1 MGGLAIDRIRIDF
14 IEKGDKIILH
24 EVKKSKKMERSHIF
38 QLLYYLYDLKLKG
51 IPAEGVINYPLLR
64 RTESLQLTSEN
75 QRELETV
82 LEAIREIVGLKNPP
96 KPEKKNYCRKCS
108 YLMKVNFY
116 LTKTG
121 KLVRKEN
128 TVYFMSKERRF
139 LLPIN
144 KIHTIYVYGKVSV
157 TSGVLSYLAKNGVCI
172 HFFNSYGFFEG
183 SFYPRETLVS
193 GEVLVRQAE
202 HYLDNE
208 KRLELA
214 REILA
219 ASFDNIRKNLQYY
232 KVEDKAEK
240 IGELKKNL
248 ENADTIPRLMNVE
261 GNVWETY
268 YSSFDEILPEKFKFE
283 KRTRRPPENMVNC
296 LVSFAN
302 SLVYSLTLSE
312 IYNTQLSPAISFLH
326 EPFERRFSL
335 SLDLS
340 EIFKPFLGDRTI
352 FKLLNKGILNEDHFR
367 REVNY
372 CLLNDEGKRIFLKDF
387 DERLK
392 TTIKHRS
399 LGKNVSYQRLVRLE
413 CYKLIKHFLGVQK
426 YKAFRMWW

>member
-1 MGGLAIDRIRIDF
+1 
-14 IEKGDKIILH
+14 
-24 EVKKSKKMERSHIF
+24 
-38 QLLYYLYDLKLKG
+38 
-51 IPAEGVINYPLLR
+51 
-64 RTESLQLTSEN
+64 
-75 QRELETV
+75 
-82 LEAIREIVGLKNPP
+82 
-96 KPEKKNYCRKCS
+96 
-108 YLMKVNFY
+108 MKVNFY

-121 KLVRKEN
+121 KLVKKEN
-128 TVYFMSKERRF
+128 TVYFMSKEHRF

-172 HFFNSYGFFEG
+172 HFFNTYGFFEG

-214 REILA
+214 REILG

-232 KVEDKAEK
+232 KIEDKAEK

-248 ENADTIPRLMNVE
+248 EDADTIPRLMNVE

-268 YSSFDEILPEKFKFE
+268 YASFDEILPEKFKFE
-283 KRTRRPPENMVNC
+283 KRTRRPPQNMVNS

-302 SLVYSLTLSE
+302 SLVYSVTLSE

-335 SLDLS
+335 SLDVS

>member
-1 MGGLAIDRIRIDF
+1 
-14 IEKGDKIILH
+14 
-24 EVKKSKKMERSHIF
+24 
-38 QLLYYLYDLKLKG
+38 
-51 IPAEGVINYPLLR
+51 
-64 RTESLQLTSEN
+64 
-75 QRELETV
+75 
-82 LEAIREIVGLKNPP
+82 
-96 KPEKKNYCRKCS
+96 
-108 YLMKVNFY
+108 MKVNFY

>member
-1 MGGLAIDRIRIDF
+1 
-14 IEKGDKIILH
+14 
-24 EVKKSKKMERSHIF
+24 V
-38 QLLYYLYDLKLKG
+38 
-51 IPAEGVINYPLLR
+51 
-64 RTESLQLTSEN
+64 
-75 QRELETV
+75 
-82 LEAIREIVGLKNPP
+82 
-96 KPEKKNYCRKCS
+96 
-108 YLMKVNFY
+108 KVNFY

-202 HYLDNE
+202 HHLDNE

-302 SLVYSLTLSE
+302 SLVYSVTLSE